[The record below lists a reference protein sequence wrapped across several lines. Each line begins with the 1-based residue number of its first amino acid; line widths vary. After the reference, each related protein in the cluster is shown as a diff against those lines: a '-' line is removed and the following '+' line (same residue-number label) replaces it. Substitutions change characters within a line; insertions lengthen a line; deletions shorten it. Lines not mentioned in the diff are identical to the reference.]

1 MRILIKTENF
11 CLNTPI
17 LLVKSQ
23 TENLVF
29 TINDNKN
36 PRLYIVL
43 QAKYNVG
50 SQSSTIKN
58 LQQFFLN
65 FDPFWNPTEGNVN
78 IKDKAYYLEYQKENF
93 DVIVPLGP
101 EVSLVS
107 GRILIADNMDWG
119 KVFSITD
126 PAPACAIRD
135 ASSDPTGSPQFPYR
149 DNPIT
154 TIVEKLEFTLND
166 EGIIFL

>member
-1 MRILIKTENF
+1 MLDHK
-11 CLNTPI
+11 
-17 LLVKSQ
+17 V
-23 TENLVF
+23 
-29 TINDNKN
+29 
-36 PRLYIVL
+36 
-43 QAKYNVG
+43 
-50 SQSSTIKN
+50 
-58 LQQFFLN
+58 QQFFLN

-78 IKDKAYYLEYQKENF
+78 IKNKGYYLEYQKEKF

-135 ASSDPTGSPQFPYR
+135 ASSDPTGSPQFPYVN
-149 DNPIT
+149 NPIT
-154 TIVEKLEFTLND
+154 TIVEKLK
-166 EGIIFL
+166 

>member
-1 MRILIKTENF
+1 MRILVDKTENF

-50 SQSSTIKN
+50 SQSSTI
-58 LQQFFLN
+58 L
-65 FDPFWNPTEGNVN
+65 
-78 IKDKAYYLEYQKENF
+78 
-93 DVIVPLGP
+93 
-101 EVSLVS
+101 S
-107 GRILIADNMDWG
+107 
-119 KVFSITD
+119 
-126 PAPACAIRD
+126 
-135 ASSDPTGSPQFPYR
+135 
-149 DNPIT
+149 
-154 TIVEKLEFTLND
+154 
-166 EGIIFL
+166 